1 MLFKNNFSPLILPL
15 IILYAFVVRIINIDY
30 NSPFLDEAIYV
41 VFGKKILEGQFR
53 EVADSISWVGGLPFF
68 YPLLSAIFYQIG
80 GILGSRIFNVFLG
93 TAAVFLIYKFTNQLH
108 LLKEEVPNRITSFI
122 AATFAATTAI
132 PIALSRLAIYDMLS
146 FTIFLMAIV
155 IFQKALQEG
164 NRFRYLSSAIAL
176 FFAFLAKYIVAIF
189 FPFLLALPI
198 YLNLKREERAATI
211 TILKYFWLPLIFLS
225 MFYLII
231 NFSSLVD
238 FTLGQTLK
246 EMASFSAI
254 LENFWK
260 YLWISYL
267 FSLGGVIVL
276 WQKKKG
282 ALTILLAVASVLP
295 LIAHLVARE
304 GLSVAQHSFLSL
316 IFILPLVGIFFST
329 IIQKNP
335 KAGILLA
342 GAAIAFNLFYSASK
356 VRELESFWPNTDKAV
371 WALKAE
377 VTPNDKILAEAG
389 DVVTLAFYNKIKS
402 DQIMGPFVFSFK
414 DKEGLPAYLAAI
426 DDEYFN
432 FVELDGTSFSLD
444 SILAIEKA
452 LSEKYFLFFD
462 DGEVRIWQ
470 LKR

>member
-1 MLFKNNFSPLILPL
+1 MLFKNNFSPLILHL

-93 TAAVFLIYKFTNQLH
+93 T
-108 LLKEEVPNRITSFI
+108 